1 NYEQYQMLEEEGFDK
16 KINLDHNL
24 YVFNRYGKVFWNRLG
39 ISEFSAPEELNAR
52 ELEDLGIR
60 AGEMIIYGYLP
71 VMISAQCVVKTAGRC
86 THSPGITFL
95 TDRMGSRFPVK
106 NQCTYCYNVI
116 YN

>member
-1 NYEQYQMLEEEGFDK
+1 MLGADGVLIRNYEQYQMLAEEGFDK

-71 VMISAQCVVKTAGRC
+71 VMISAQCVVKTAGQMYAQ
-86 THSPGITFL
+86 PG
-95 TDRMGSRFPVK
+95 
-106 NQCTYCYNVI
+106 NNVPHGPAGQSFSG
-116 YN
+116 